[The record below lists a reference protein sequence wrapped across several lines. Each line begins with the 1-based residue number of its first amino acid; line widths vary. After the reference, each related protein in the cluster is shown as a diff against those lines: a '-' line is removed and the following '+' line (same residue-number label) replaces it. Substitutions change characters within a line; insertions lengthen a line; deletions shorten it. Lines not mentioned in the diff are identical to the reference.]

1 MNWVKNI
8 SFYFV
13 AALALN
19 SLSIFL
25 ESPFLSKFLH
35 DNVINILI
43 NLLAINTATT
53 GIVLTKLKEIS
64 ENHKNFDFSD
74 SYNELKFALF
84 EQIILIGL
92 SIAALIFKDSS
103 LIQAHLLRH
112 NFIFDTL
119 ITSIFINALDTM
131 RDTGKA
137 IFLIIKK

>member
-1 MNWVKNI
+1 MAWVKNI
-8 SFYFV
+8 SFYIV
-13 AALALN
+13 AAFALN
-19 SLSIFL
+19 ALSIFF

-64 ENHKNFDFSD
+64 ENHKNFDFID
-74 SYNELKFALF
+74 SYKELKFALI

-92 SIAALIFKDSS
+92 SITALIFKGSAV
-103 LIQAHLLRH
+103 IQAHLLHH

-119 ITSIFINALDTM
+119 ITAIFINALDTL